1 VQRSPRF
8 AVFATTSTHA
18 PFQPIAPFVADWGR
32 LTRPDAY
39 TPAQAAA
46 ALAAPLS
53 VMQPLPPYL
62 DSLRYQFAW
71 LADYLQQLAPRPL
84 VMVIVGDHQ
93 APALVSGPGA
103 SWDVPVH
110 VVSDDPALL
119 QRLLGS
125 GFVPGLAP
133 PAQALGPMHW
143 LTRVLLKAFDAPG
156 AGETP
161 GVEHVAVPDAP
172 HSAPGS

>member
-1 VQRSPRF
+1 
-8 AVFATTSTHA
+8 
-18 PFQPIAPFVADWGR
+18 
-32 LTRPDAY
+32 
-39 TPAQAAA
+39 
-46 ALAAPLS
+46 
-53 VMQPLPPYL
+53 
-62 DSLRYQFAW
+62 
-71 LADYLQQLAPRPL
+71 
-84 VMVIVGDHQ
+84 
-93 APALVSGPGA
+93 
-103 SWDVPVH
+103 